1 MRKLFAPLF
10 LTLWVCSPV
19 LSAAV
24 TMLESGRELIAAA
37 DIDLDGQSDI
47 AIVDRTAGS
56 IRVAFASANGTY
68 THLGPIV
75 VARPLDST
83 TDAATGFSLGR
94 FSSNASA
101 WGVVASPADGVLRI
115 LSLNKSSPDTFG
127 RTAISPFMLRSVG
140 PSKVSALTLN
150 ATGALANRDGILLG
164 SIENGGNQAGAL
176 ENIKTT
182 ANATLESH
190 NTSSYAASALPL
202 SINPVPYSRALLD
215 RPHAGVMVGTV
226 YGNSTLHL
234 HRVGFGAA
242 TAGAP
247 AATQAIPASSYR
259 QFATGFFGA
268 TLDPQVLVFSPGNP
282 MVYAYPLNG
291 GATPTFGPVYY
302 RNFSSPVRSLSVVR
316 GNGTAAD
323 RLLVTFQYGGGA
335 ALYDYNGVDFPTLVK
350 EFPRPPDSDIVSGIG
365 LDHGEFFLL
374 EGNASTGVSSSISR
388 YKFSGN
394 LVDSS
399 VFPSAQ
405 PLAPRGNVIYYSNT
419 PLSNPAARV
428 VSVKSSGDWSGN
440 APTGNPLPGSVSV
453 TKETYLGEAQGLGSP
468 ALDNLGAAPSG
479 ARGVLANQFDS
490 NISAFNFGPA
500 FGDVADTVSFSPAGG
515 TFPVAIPLEI
525 VSARN
530 AELAAAG
537 ANATHSIYYRIDTF
551 SAGAWSLYDPENPPH
566 LAYNTNVLAY
576 SVPVAGGIKSPL
588 AKARFQ
594 FTDSGTLDSDGDGIP
609 DHVEIG
615 KTLDPSAGADSD
627 GDGDSDL
634 TELYAGSDPAD
645 ASDNLGRLASGAR
658 VAGLDALLGKF
669 HLTVRPSTRFD
680 NSGNKTNAVPASDV
694 TISAQTLNG
703 GLLGSGKTIS
713 IASTSSAYL
722 YNLSAPE
729 RLSYFTVSSPANY
742 PLSGFAGNGGREVA
756 AIVPVPSVS
765 AALPS
770 DYFSGVD
777 APSIAAAN
785 WVTSLRTSF
794 LPTSG
799 TFLLSR
805 GGSSGAISS
814 NATATQVRSALN
826 AMNGGTGIFGGGNA
840 TVTGSMPR
848 FSVSA
853 PTAATLSA
861 NAVTTFSV
869 LSPSCS
875 VNIIPRQDSDG
886 ATPIT
891 FDILIL
897 PKPETFT
904 ANASVS
910 ETLLTLLVE
919 RKLGQLLGVSNP
931 TLLPLRAADTGRT
944 AISPDDIL
952 EMEHK
957 HPTDSYL
964 LEEIVESLREI
975 LFSSSPDAA
984 ILALREVADF
994 IYEFSS
1000 AQTGPGPTPDAAV
1013 IADFVSGNLSA
1024 ADTPEA
1030 MPAPIDALR
1039 GFLANG
1045 TISPTYTSQPAA
1057 GVLTNATTAVAT
1069 LLNAP
1074 QPRTTFTGVLT
1085 VGYGGS
1091 LRVGSAYSGPSYRLF
1106 DAQAN
1111 PYAFHASFPLSTG
1124 TKLTITAYNDIT
1136 VAGVYESALEV
1147 ISVSLASLPENLGTD
1162 SDTNLLADDWEE
1174 AFSGSIGLD
1183 PYATA
1188 AGGKFL
1194 VQLYLDGADPLV
1206 GSSTA
1211 IADLFPRHL
1220 AVQSAGGGNFTMSWD
1235 FPAAYVGHFTF
1246 GLQSTS
1252 SLGTSFADE
1261 YTAETIQ
1268 ASGDENTLHLGNP
1281 GTTRKFWRL
1290 RLELNRGS
1298 AY

>member
-1 MRKLFAPLF
+1 MRKLLAHLL
-10 LTLWVCSPV
+10 LTLGVCSPV

-47 AIVDRTAGS
+47 AIVDRAAGS

-68 THLGPIV
+68 THLGPVV

-94 FSSNASA
+94 FSSNASS

-115 LSLNKSSPDTFG
+115 LSLNKSSPGTFG

-140 PSKVSALTLN
+140 PFKVSALTLN
-150 ATGALANRDGILLG
+150 ATGALANREGILLG
-164 SIENGGNQAGAL
+164 SIENGGNQTGAL

-190 NTSSYAASALPL
+190 NRSSYAANALPL
-202 SINPVPYSRALLD
+202 SINPVPYSRALLES
-215 RPHAGVMVGTV
+215 PHAGVIVGTA
-226 YGNSTLHL
+226 YGNSTLHV
-234 HRVGFGAA
+234 HRTGFSAA
-242 TAGAP
+242 TASSP
-247 AATQAIPASSYR
+247 AATQAIPAPSYH

-268 TLDPQVLVFSPGNP
+268 ALDPQVLVFSPGNS

-291 GATPTFGPVYY
+291 GATPTFGSVYY
-302 RNFSSPVRSLSVVR
+302 RNFLSPVRTLSVVR
-316 GNGTAAD
+316 GSGTAAD
-323 RLLVTFQYGGGA
+323 RLLVTFQYGAGA

-350 EFPRPPDSDIVSGIG
+350 EFPRPADKDIVSGIG

-374 EGNASTGVSSSISR
+374 AGDSTTGVSSSIAR
-388 YKFSGN
+388 YNFSGN

-399 VFPSAQ
+399 AFPSAQ
-405 PLAPRGNVIYYSNT
+405 PLAPRGNVIYYSDT
-419 PLSNPAARV
+419 PLSKPAARV
-428 VSVKSSGDWSGN
+428 ISVKSSGDWSGN
-440 APTGNPLPGSVSV
+440 APSVNPLPTSVTV
-453 TKETYLGEAQGLGSP
+453 TKETYLGETQGLGSP

-479 ARGVLANQFDS
+479 ANGVLANQFDA

-500 FGDVADTVSFSPAGG
+500 LGDVADTVSFSPAGG
-515 TFPVAIPLEI
+515 TFPAAIPLEI

-537 ANATHSIYYRIDTF
+537 ANATQNIYYRIDTL
-551 SAGAWSLYDPENPPH
+551 SAGDWTLYDPENPPH
-566 LAYNTNVLAY
+566 LAYNANVLAY
-576 SVPVAGGIKSPL
+576 SAPVAGGIRSPL
-588 AKARFQ
+588 TKARFQ
-594 FTDSGTLDSDGDGIP
+594 FANSGTLDSDGDGIP

-615 KTLDPSAGADSD
+615 ETLDPTAGADTD

-634 TELYAGSDPAD
+634 TELYAGTDPAD

-658 VAGLDALLGKF
+658 VAGLDALLGTF
-669 HLTVRPSTRFD
+669 NLTVRPSTRFY

-722 YNLSAPE
+722 YNLTAPE
-729 RLSYFTVSSPANY
+729 RLSYFTVSSPTNY
-742 PLSGFAGNGGREVA
+742 ALNGFAGNGGREVA

-765 AALPS
+765 ATLPS
-770 DYFSGVD
+770 DHFNGADFPAV
-777 APSIAAAN
+777 AASN
-785 WVTSLRTSF
+785 WVASLRSSF

-861 NAVTTFSV
+861 NGVTAFSA
-869 LSPSCS
+869 LSPSSS
-875 VNIIPRQDSDG
+875 VSIIPRQDSNG
-886 ATPIT
+886 ATPIA

-897 PKPETFT
+897 PKPQTFT

-919 RKLGQLLGVSNP
+919 RKLAQLLGIANP
-931 TLLPLRAADTGRT
+931 TLLPLRAADIGRT
-944 AISPDDIL
+944 AISPHDIL
-952 EMEHK
+952 DLEHK
-957 HPTDSYL
+957 HPSDSYL
-964 LEEIVESLREI
+964 LEEIVESMRRI

-984 ILALREVADF
+984 TLALRDVVDF

-1000 AQTGPGPTPDAAV
+1000 AQTSPGPTPDAAV
-1013 IADFVSGNLSA
+1013 IANFASGNLSA

-1045 TISPTYTSQPAA
+1045 TISPTYTSQPAP
-1057 GVLTNATTAVAT
+1057 GVLANATTAVAT

-1074 QPRTTFTGVLT
+1074 QPRSIFAGVLS
-1085 VGYGGS
+1085 VGYGGA
-1091 LRVGSAYSGPSYRLF
+1091 LRVGSAYSGKSYRLF
-1106 DAQAN
+1106 DATGN
-1111 PYAFHASFPLSTG
+1111 PYAFDASFPLGTG
-1124 TKLTITAYNDIT
+1124 TQLNITAYNDIT
-1136 VAGVYESALEV
+1136 IDGVYETALEV
-1147 ISVSLASLPENLGTD
+1147 ISVALTSLTENLGTD

-1183 PYATA
+1183 PYSTA
-1188 AGGKFL
+1188 AGGKSL
-1194 VQLYLDGADPLV
+1194 VQLYLDGADPVL
-1206 GSSTA
+1206 GSSTS

-1220 AVQSAGGGNFTMSWD
+1220 AVQLAGGGNFTMSWN
-1235 FPAAYVGHFTF
+1235 FPAAYADHFSF

-1252 SLGTSFADE
+1252 GLGTAFTDE

-1268 ASGDENTLHLGNP
+1268 SSGDQNTLNLGNP
-1281 GTTRKFWRL
+1281 NTTRKFWRL

-1298 AY
+1298 FY